1 MNAPALTSV
10 NSSIQALLSELKS
23 RLGELYGERLKSLI
37 LFGSHARGD
46 VRADSDVDVM
56 VVLRGPVDAHAEIH
70 RMVPTVV
77 ELELAWGT
85 LLSVL
90 PVAEIDYHRASKSV
104 IAEARREGTTV

>member
-1 MNAPALTSV
+1 MSEPALTPASL
-10 NSSIQALLSELKS
+10 SIQALLSELKS
-23 RLGELYGERLKSLI
+23 RLEELYGERLEGLV

-46 VRADSDVDVM
+46 AKADSDVDVM

-77 ELELAWGT
+77 ELELAWRT
-85 LLSVL
+85 TLSVL
-90 PVAEIDYHRASKSV
+90 PVAEVDYHRASKSV